1 MELELIEEKKKN
13 LQFDKEK
20 MEQLKTE
27 LSEKLLKIRDEETSV
42 SNQLNVLRSKVSA
55 LEDKKFEIE
64 ETNLSME
71 KGFLETFEKFAEDIK
86 DNKNQLGSIKQMIL
100 NKNKELKEKDDL
112 VLEKSTQISEYSG
125 IVKVLKKEK
134 ENLEQ
139 QIDSLNE
146 RKEQL
151 SNSLLLIKENF
162 GSLKIQNVELRA
174 QNEILQIKKNS
185 IEKELTELISKTSI
199 DLEESQK
206 RSDGLTSELLE
217 KEKILSELN
226 QQIEEKRDE
235 LTLFQDDMHKAEL
248 QREEYS
254 TKISQLIAI
263 EKGFQEKIENY
274 KAKIEEFENKIVQE
288 NINKEESQS
297 DGHAE

>member
-1 MELELIEEKKKN
+1 
-13 LQFDKEK
+13 
-20 MEQLKTE
+20 
-27 LSEKLLKIRDEETSV
+27 
-42 SNQLNVLRSKVSA
+42 
-55 LEDKKFEIE
+55 
-64 ETNLSME
+64 
-71 KGFLETFEKFAEDIK
+71 
-86 DNKNQLGSIKQMIL
+86 
-100 NKNKELKEKDDL
+100 
-112 VLEKSTQISEYSG
+112 
-125 IVKVLKKEK
+125 
-134 ENLEQ
+134 
-139 QIDSLNE
+139 
-146 RKEQL
+146 
-151 SNSLLLIKENF
+151 LIKENF
-162 GSLKIQNVELRA
+162 GSLKIQNVELRS

-226 QQIEEKRDE
+226 HQIEEKRDE